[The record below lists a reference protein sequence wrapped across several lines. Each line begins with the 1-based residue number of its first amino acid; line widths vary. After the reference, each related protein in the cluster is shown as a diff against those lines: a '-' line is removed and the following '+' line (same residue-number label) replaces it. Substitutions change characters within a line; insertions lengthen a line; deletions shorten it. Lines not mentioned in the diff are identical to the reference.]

1 MDKERLTESVYRT
14 IVDIYESGEEGRDKL
29 RSALG
34 SVAYRNLEIL
44 IAMDKAEDARIIE
57 WITKEESLQG

>member
-1 MDKERLTESVYRT
+1 MNKEWLLESVYRT
-14 IVDIYESGEEGRDKL
+14 IVDVYESGEKGRDKL

-34 SVAYRNLEIL
+34 SAAYRNLETL
-44 IAMDKAEDARIIE
+44 IAMDKADDARIIE